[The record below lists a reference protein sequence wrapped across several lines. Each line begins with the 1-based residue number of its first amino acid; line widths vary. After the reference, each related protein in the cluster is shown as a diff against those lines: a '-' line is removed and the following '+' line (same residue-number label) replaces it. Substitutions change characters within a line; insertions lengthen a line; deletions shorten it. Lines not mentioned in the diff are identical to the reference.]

1 MEGAIV
7 TIHLARIGKP
17 ERVYR
22 EGFLADDG
30 IRMKTH
36 TIVSAPVSLHLSEKF
51 QQAGWLRAG
60 QRIHSISKHHFYRE
74 WFSIL
79 EYRGAQGETL
89 GYYCDIVTPLQ
100 KLGGEYFLTDLILDL
115 WIWPDLSY
123 AELDWDEFEAAI
135 AAGLISPEWREAS
148 AAAIK
153 RLTNDIEQGLF
164 GGYLKPER

>member
-1 MEGAIV
+1 VESATI

-36 TIVSAPVSLHLSEKF
+36 TVVSEPVSLHLSEKF
-51 QQAGWLRAG
+51 KQAGWLRAG
-60 QRIHSISKHHFYRE
+60 QRIHSISKHHFYQE

-79 EYRGAQGETL
+79 EYRGAQGEAL
-89 GYYCDIVTPLQ
+89 GYYCDIVTPLR
-100 KLGGEYFLTDLILDL
+100 KVGGEYFLTDLILDL
-115 WIWPDLSY
+115 WIWPDFNFE
-123 AELDWDEFEAAI
+123 ELDWDEFEAAI
-135 AAGLISPEWREAS
+135 TGGLLSAEWREAS

-153 RLTNDIEQGLF
+153 RLINDVRRGAFKGFL
-164 GGYLKPER
+164 LA